1 MLNGNMI
8 TRERIASIE
17 PRIRPFVRHT
27 PVLRVDMADFGRL
40 PLGIDLKLECLQHSG
55 SFKARGA
62 FTNLLERPV
71 PKAGVVAASGGNH
84 GAAVA
89 YAAMRLG
96 HKATIFVPEVSPP
109 AKLERIRGYGADLVV
124 GGGRYA
130 EALAA
135 SEDFAEKSG
144 ALQIHAFNQEETL
157 VGQGTLGLE
166 IEADLPELDTLLVA
180 VGGGGLIGGIAAWF
194 AGRIRII
201 AVEPEGA
208 PTLYRAFEAGRPVDA
223 PAEGIAADSLAP
235 KRVGGL
241 MFPIAEAF
249 VERSILVGD
258 DEIVAAQ
265 AALWD
270 RAAPRPSLRS
280 FPAATRRPRA
290 SASPCWSAVQT
301 PIRLNSDDNASSP
314 VHVFGNRLAFAVFVG
329 MVRVVRFG
337 LSRPTGEG
345 PMTQRP
351 TFISDRS
358 LAGRLALSRLA
369 TRVSITVERGWPLL
383 LPLVIVASLF
393 LSVSWLGLFLL
404 LPDMAH
410 IGLLPRST
418 GASRRPTNCCTAR
431 CWCRPTGRAA
441 GKAFFRKRCGAST
454 RNAWPKNSATSVA
467 TCRARGSRS
476 ATRGGCAR
484 WRRFC

>member
-1 MLNGNMI
+1 MLNGNRI
-8 TRERIASIE
+8 TRERIAAME

-27 PVLRVDMADFGRL
+27 PVLRVDMADFGRP
-40 PLGIDLKLECLQHSG
+40 PLAVDLKLECLQHSG

-71 PKAGVVAASGGNH
+71 PAAGVVAASGGNH

-109 AKLERIRGYGADLVV
+109 AKLERIRGYGAELIV
-124 GGGRYA
+124 GGARYA

-135 SEDFAEKSG
+135 SEGFAEKSG

-208 PTLYRAFEAGRPVDA
+208 PTLYRAFEAGQPVDA
-223 PAEGIAADSLAP
+223 PTEGIAADSLAP
-235 KRVGGL
+235 KRVGEM

-249 VERSILVGD
+249 VERSILVSD
-258 DEIVAAQ
+258 NEIIAAQ

-270 RAAPRPSLRS
+270 RVRIISEPGGAAAFAALLSGRYA
-280 FPAATRRPRA
+280 PAAGERV
-290 SASPCWSAVQT
+290 AV
-301 PIRLNSDDNASSP
+301 
-314 VHVFGNRLAFAVFVG
+314 
-329 MVRVVRFG
+329 
-337 LSRPTGEG
+337 
-345 PMTQRP
+345 
-351 TFISDRS
+351 
-358 LAGRLALSRLA
+358 
-369 TRVSITVERGWPLL
+369 
-383 LPLVIVASLF
+383 LV
-393 LSVSWLGLFLL
+393 
-404 LPDMAH
+404 
-410 IGLLPRST
+410 
-418 GASRRPTNCCTAR
+418 
-431 CWCRPTGRAA
+431 
-441 GKAFFRKRCGAST
+441 CGA
-454 RNAWPKNSATSVA
+454 NANPTK
-467 TCRARGSRS
+467 
-476 ATRGGCAR
+476 
-484 WRRFC
+484 F